1 MQRLNKN
8 YVHSAECALKDIEY
22 DNNHGLPI
30 KAIQFGKGN
39 FLRAFVDWMID
50 IANGQGKF
58 NGKVVSVQPI
68 EVGIAELLN
77 KQDGLYTVVQRGLEN
92 GKDVVRKRLISSM
105 ARSINPYS
113 EYADYLAVA
122 ENPDLRFVFS
132 NTTEAGIAFRGARQ
146 EPDQCPPSFPAKLT
160 VFLHRR
166 FHTFEGAADKGLI
179 MVPCELI
186 EANGDTLKKYVL
198 RYISHWGME
207 PEFAQWVEESC
218 HFVNTLVDRIVTGY
232 PHSEAKQ
239 LWDELGYEDR
249 LLDCCE
255 PFNLFVI
262 EGPAELEKE
271 LPLREAGL
279 NVIWTNDLARY
290 RKRKVALL
298 NGTHTS
304 TVLLSYLGGMDTV
317 SQMVND
323 GLFGKFTQQVV
334 QKEIL
339 PALDM
344 DENEKNSFADSVI
357 ERFKNPYIR
366 HELLSISLN
375 SVSKWKVR
383 VLPTF
388 KSYVEQFGELPR
400 LISLSLA
407 GLVHFYRCI
416 EIEEGTFCGAR
427 DGRDYPV
434 KDDKDIQRFFA
445 GLWSGFDGDFNIMAE
460 KVLAKKQFWGEDLS
474 AVAGFTE
481 LLCAQLKAIG
491 EKGAAEA
498 VKECLYD

>member
-1 MQRLNKN
+1 MNKL
-8 YVHSAECALKDIEY
+8 CADFANTPDNIIGIEF
-22 DNNHGLPI
+22 DNNMHLPI
-30 KAIQFGKGN
+30 RAIQFGKGN

-50 IANGQGKF
+50 IANGQGIF
-58 NGKVVSVQPI
+58 NGRILSVQPI
-68 EVGIAELLN
+68 EVGITELLN
-77 KQDGLYTVVQRGLEN
+77 KQDGLYTVLQRGIEN
-92 GKDVVRKRLISSM
+92 GSNVVSKRLISSM
-105 ARSINPYS
+105 ARSINPYT
-113 EYADYLAVA
+113 EYADYLAAA

-132 NTTEAGIAFRGARQ
+132 NTTEAGIAFRGARH
-146 EPDQCPPSFPAKLT
+146 EPDKCPPSFPAKLT
-160 VFLHRR
+160 AFLHRR
-166 FHTFEGAADKGLI
+166 FHFFDAAADKGLI
-179 MVPCELI
+179 IVPCELI

-198 RYISHWGME
+198 RYIDHWSMK
-207 PEFAQWVEESC
+207 PEFAQWVRESC

-239 LWDELGYEDR
+239 LWEELGYEDR

-279 NVIWTNDLARY
+279 NVIWTDDLARY

-298 NGTHTS
+298 NGAHTS
-304 TVLLSYLGGMDTV
+304 TVLLSYLGGINTV

-323 GLFGKFTQQVV
+323 ELFGKLTVQIV

-339 PALDM
+339 PSLDM

-388 KSYVEQFGELPR
+388 KSYAGAFGTLPR

-407 GLVHFYRCI
+407 GLVHFYRCT
-416 EIEEGTFCGAR
+416 EVDEGIYCGVR
-427 DGRDYPV
+427 DGREYPV

-445 GLWSGFDGDFNIMAE
+445 GLWSGFDGDYNRLAGA
-460 KVLAKKQFWGEDLS
+460 VLSKKNFWGEDLS
-474 AVAGFTE
+474 KVDGFQN
-481 LLCAQLKAIG
+481 LLAEQLQSID
-491 EKGAAEA
+491 EKG
-498 VKECLYD
+498 VSVSIKEYLYD